1 MNNIA
6 IVFQL
11 AKKDILNP
19 RYYRRLVLCF
29 FIILVYFV
37 LFLGESME
45 FARELGL
52 RINVLEPILS
62 LLATDFTHILFMG
75 ALLFLISDAPFR
87 DKGDYYIVYRVGR
100 LRWLSAK
107 IMVMVYFVLLFVLV
121 ALLASLVFTLP
132 APEFKLTF
140 SEFIQKPIV
149 GGVNVG
155 RHIEMGENILTNY
168 TLMEGML
175 KSSLLFILWSS
186 ILGMI
191 IVNCNLKYQ
200 RVVGVLMAFIPVVA
214 DKVITEVSLSA
225 NKGYLYYLRLG
236 NLGQGDFLISVAVMV
251 LVILALIALSLIQ
264 VGRHSMH
271 EKE

>member
-140 SEFIQKPIV
+140 SEFVQRPNI

-155 RHIEMGENILTNY
+155 RQIYLGIVIEDFFAQVNLPGQILEG
-168 TLMEGML
+168 LMWAGRFTWAK
-175 KSSLLFILWSS
+175 KSSITIPWWKPYSS
-186 ILGMI
+186 PA
-191 IVNCNLKYQ
+191 Y
-200 RVVGVLMAFIPVVA
+200 
-214 DKVITEVSLSA
+214 SLSS
-225 NKGYLYYLRLG
+225 G
-236 NLGQGDFLISVAVMV
+236 VAC
-251 LVILALIALSLIQ
+251 
-264 VGRHSMH
+264 
-271 EKE
+271 